1 MFSKVIE
8 KQNTRIKIEYKKP
21 TNIKQMNKVQN
32 IRIEALTTQPLN
44 VVRGFTPILKY
55 LFVNILPYQSI

>member
-1 MFSKVIE
+1 
-8 KQNTRIKIEYKKP
+8 
-21 TNIKQMNKVQN
+21 MNKVQN
-32 IRIEALTTQPLN
+32 ILIEALTTQPLN